1 MRERL
6 HVLLIC
12 VTFFVGRIILDF
24 VTNGIFVFGC
34 GIFFHCYR
42 FPEVDRSSVEDSR
55 ARALVRYDLHTRTI
69 PSTCLM
75 MC

>member
-42 FPEVDRSSVEDSR
+42 FPEVDRSSVEDS
-55 ARALVRYDLHTRTI
+55 
-69 PSTCLM
+69 
-75 MC
+75 